1 MGYLVYYECIGDNC
15 GWSKKGMVNRIFF
28 KEEYTERKAEACT
41 PLGWKIIKVEEIPFP
56 PDGPLYKGYKQSL
69 SSQGR

>member
-1 MGYLVYYECIGDNC
+1 
-15 GWSKKGMVNRIFF
+15 MVNRIFF
-28 KEEYTERKAEACT
+28 KEEYTEQKAEACT